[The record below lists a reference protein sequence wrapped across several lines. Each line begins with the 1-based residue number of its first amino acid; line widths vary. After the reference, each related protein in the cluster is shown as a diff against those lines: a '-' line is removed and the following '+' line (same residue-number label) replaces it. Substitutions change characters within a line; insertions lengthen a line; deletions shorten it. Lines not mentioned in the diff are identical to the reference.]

1 MKKLLEERR
10 CGETRIL
17 NANASTEEVKKNLWE
32 RHVTILENYFR
43 KIKTSMNEST
53 IRVNNYNNGKMNEK

>member
-17 NANASTEEVKKNLWE
+17 NANASTEKVKENLWE
-32 RHVTILENYFR
+32 RHVTILEKYFR
-43 KIKTSMNEST
+43 KIKTSMSEST

>member
-32 RHVTILENYFR
+32 RQVTILEKYFR
-43 KIKTSMNEST
+43 KIKTSMSEST
-53 IRVNNYNNGKMNEK
+53 FRVNNYNNGKMNEK

>member
-1 MKKLLEERR
+1 MKKLLGERR

-32 RHVTILENYFR
+32 RHVTILEKYFR
-43 KIKTSMNEST
+43 KIKTSMSEST